1 VGEDPRMR
9 VYLGSDHAGFELKAH
24 LVEHLTAAGH
34 EPVDC
39 GPMAYDPEDDYPPY
53 CFQTGQRVLADP
65 GSLGVVIGGS
75 GNGEQIAAN
84 KVPGI
89 RAALAWSEETAR
101 LGREHND
108 AQVVA
113 IGARMHTV
121 EEATSFVDTF
131 LATPFS
137 RGERHLRRLRLVAEF
152 ETSAGRVPQNPAL
165 GLE

>member
-1 VGEDPRMR
+1 MR
-9 VYLGSDHAGFELKAH
+9 VYLGSDHAGFELKAY
-24 LVEHLTAAGH
+24 LIEHLTAAGH

-39 GPMAYDPEDDYPPY
+39 GPAAYDPEDDYPPY
-53 CFQTGQRVLADP
+53 CFETGQRVLADP

-101 LGREHND
+101 LGRQHND

-113 IGARMHTV
+113 IGARMHTPA
-121 EEATSFVDTF
+121 EAASFVDAF
-131 LATPFS
+131 VGTPFS
-137 RGERHLRRLRLVAEF
+137 GDPRHARRLREVAQYEVA
-152 ETSAGRVPQNPAL
+152 TGRPPHLAL
-165 GLE
+165 GLD

>member
-1 VGEDPRMR
+1 MR
-9 VYLGSDHAGFELKAH
+9 VYLGSDHAGLELKAH

-39 GPMAYDPEDDYPPY
+39 GPVEYDPEDDYPPY
-53 CFQTGQRVLADP
+53 CFEAAQRTLADP

-84 KVPGI
+84 KVPGV
-89 RAALAWSEETAR
+89 RCALAWSEETAR
-101 LGREHND
+101 LGRQHND

-113 IGARMHTV
+113 IGARMHTP
-121 EEATSFVDTF
+121 EDAAGFVDAF

-137 RGERHLRRLRLVAEF
+137 GDERHARRLRLVADF
-152 ETSAGRVPQNPAL
+152 EAAGGRPTP
-165 GLE
+165 G

>member
-1 VGEDPRMR
+1 
-9 VYLGSDHAGFELKAH
+9 
-24 LVEHLTAAGH
+24 
-34 EPVDC
+34 
-39 GPMAYDPEDDYPPY
+39 
-53 CFQTGQRVLADP
+53 VLADP

-113 IGARMHTV
+113 VGARMHTQDQA
-121 EEATSFVDTF
+121 ATLVDTF
-131 LATPFS
+131 LSTPFS
-137 RGERHLRRLRLVAEF
+137 NGERHARRLRMVAEF
-152 ETSAGRVPQNPAL
+152 EASTGRHPRSAAL
-165 GLE
+165 GLD